1 VRERGDLKGWLAFG
15 LVASLIF
22 NAVVLLDDYRLRLSK
37 DELEEGYTSLE
48 NSFDELKASLD
59 ELNST
64 YCELNSTYRELGIN
78 YSNLEFKYSDLE
90 GSYLG
95 LFDDPLSPPVSKLQ
109 AIDITLEHGGW
120 NSSNLRGKVITAGL
134 WYRGFW
140 AEDVSVVRVELPHKV
155 EEPVSDYSPVV
166 EGDVTYRYVWHVVV
180 EKAGSVRSIDP
191 PGLYYVDAATGE
203 IVFSI
208 PH

>member
-1 VRERGDLKGWLAFG
+1 VGERGTLKGWLAFG

-22 NAVVLLDDYRLRLSK
+22 NAVIFLDDYELRLSK
-37 DELEEGYTSLE
+37 DELEEGYTDLE

-64 YCELNSTYRELGIN
+64 YCELNSAYWELEWK
-78 YSNLEFKYSDLE
+78 YSNLE

-109 AIDITLEHGGW
+109 AIDIALEHGGW
-120 NSSNLRGKVITAGL
+120 NSSNLRGKVVTASL
-134 WYRGFW
+134 WYMRFCVD
-140 AEDVSVVRVELPHKV
+140 DVFRVVLPHKV

-180 EKAGSVRSIDP
+180 EKAGLIRSIDP
-191 PGLYYVDAATGE
+191 PGRYYVCATTGE
-203 IVFSI
+203 IVLSI

>member
-1 VRERGDLKGWLAFG
+1 MGERGALKGWLAFG

-22 NAVVLLDDYRLRLSK
+22 NAVIFLDDYELRLSK
-37 DELEEGYTSLE
+37 DELEEGYTDLE

-64 YCELNSTYRELGIN
+64 YCELNSAYWELEQK
-78 YSNLEFKYSDLE
+78 YSNLE

-109 AIDITLEHGGW
+109 AIDIALEHGGW
-120 NSSNLRGKVITAGL
+120 NSSNLRGKVVTASL
-134 WYRGFW
+134 WYMRFCVD
-140 AEDVSVVRVELPHKV
+140 DVFRVVLPHKV

-180 EKAGSVRSIDP
+180 EKAGLIRCIHP
-191 PGLYYVDAATGE
+191 PGRYYVYATTGE
-203 IVFSI
+203 IVLSI

>member
-1 VRERGDLKGWLAFG
+1 MGERGVLKGWLAFG

-22 NAVVLLDDYRLRLSK
+22 NAVIFLDDNELRLTK
-37 DELEEGYTSLE
+37 DELEEGYTDLE

-64 YCELNSTYRELGIN
+64 YCELNSAYWELEWK
-78 YSNLEFKYSDLE
+78 YSNLE

-109 AIDITLEHGGW
+109 AIDIALEHGGW
-120 NSSNLRGKVITAGL
+120 NSSNLRGKVVTASL
-134 WYRGFW
+134 WYMRFCVD
-140 AEDVSVVRVELPHKV
+140 DVFRVVLPHKV

-180 EKAGSVRSIDP
+180 EKAGLIRSIDP
-191 PGLYYVDAATGE
+191 PGRYYVCATTGE
-203 IVFSI
+203 IVLSI

>member
-1 VRERGDLKGWLAFG
+1 MGEGGALKVVLIFG
-15 LVASLIF
+15 LIVSLIV
-22 NAVVLLDDYRLRLSK
+22 NAVVLWDNRELRLSK
-37 DELEEGYTSLE
+37 EEVGESYTDLE

-59 ELNST
+59 GLNST
-64 YCELNSTYRELGIN
+64 YCELNSTYRELGI
-78 YSNLEFKYSDLE
+78 KYSDLE
-90 GSYLG
+90 KSYLG

-109 AIDITLEHGGW
+109 AIDIALEHGGW
-120 NSSNLRGKVITAGL
+120 NSSNLRGKVVTAGL
-134 WYRGFW
+134 WYMRFW
-140 AEDVSVVRVELPHKV
+140 AEDVSVVVVEVPHEV

-180 EKAGSVRSIDP
+180 EKAGPIKGIPP

>member
-1 VRERGDLKGWLAFG
+1 VGERGALKGWLAFG

-37 DELEEGYTSLE
+37 DELEEGYTGLE

-109 AIDITLEHGGW
+109 AIDIALEHGGW
-120 NSSNLRGKVITAGL
+120 NSSNLRGKVVTAGL
-134 WYRGFW
+134 WYRRFW
-140 AEDVSVVRVELPHKV
+140 AEDVSVVVVEVPHEV

-166 EGDVTYRYVWHVVV
+166 EGDVTYRYVWYVVV

>member
-1 VRERGDLKGWLAFG
+1 VGERGALKGWLAFG
-15 LVASLIF
+15 LVASLIL
-22 NAVVLLDDYRLRLSK
+22 NAVVLLDDYKLRLSK
-37 DELEEGYTSLE
+37 DELEEGYTDLE
-48 NSFDELKASLD
+48 NSFD

-64 YCELNSTYRELGIN
+64 YCELNHTYWELGIN

-90 GSYLG
+90 GSFLG

-109 AIDITLEHGGW
+109 AIDIALEHGGW
-120 NSSNLRGKVITAGL
+120 NSSNLMGKVVTAGL
-134 WYRGFW
+134 WYIRFW
-140 AEDVSVVRVELPHKV
+140 AEDASVVVVEVPHEV
-155 EEPVSDYSPVV
+155 EEPVLDYSPVV
-166 EGDVTYRYVWHVVV
+166 ESDVTYRYVWHVVV
-180 EKAGSVRSIDP
+180 EKAGSIKGIPP

>member
-1 VRERGDLKGWLAFG
+1 MGERGALKGWLAFG

-22 NAVVLLDDYRLRLSK
+22 NAVIFLDDYELRLSK
-37 DELEEGYTSLE
+37 DELEKGYTDLE

-64 YCELNSTYRELGIN
+64 YCELNSTYWELEQK
-78 YSNLEFKYSDLE
+78 YSNLE

-109 AIDITLEHGGW
+109 AIDIALEHSGW
-120 NSSNLRGKVITAGL
+120 NSSNLRGKVVTDSL
-134 WYRGFW
+134 WYMRFW
-140 AEDVSVVRVELPHKV
+140 ADDVSRVEAPHKV

-166 EGDVTYRYVWHVVV
+166 EGDVTYRYVWYVVV
-180 EKAGSVRSIDP
+180 EKAGPIRTIPP
-191 PGLYYVDAATGE
+191 PGLYYVYATTGE
-203 IVFSI
+203 IVLSI

>member
-1 VRERGDLKGWLAFG
+1 MGEGGALKVVLIFG
-15 LVASLIF
+15 LIVSLIV
-22 NAVVLLDDYRLRLSK
+22 NAVVLWDNRELRLSK
-37 DELEEGYTSLE
+37 EEVGESYTDLE

-59 ELNST
+59 GLNST
-64 YCELNSTYRELGIN
+64 YCELNSTYRELSI
-78 YSNLEFKYSDLE
+78 KYSDLE
-90 GSYLG
+90 KSYLG

-109 AIDITLEHGGW
+109 AIDIALEHGRW
-120 NSSNLRGKVITAGL
+120 NSSNLRGKVVTAGL
-134 WYRGFW
+134 WYMRFW
-140 AEDVSVVRVELPHKV
+140 AEDVSVVVVEVPHEV

-180 EKAGSVRSIDP
+180 EKAGPIKGIPP

>member
-1 VRERGDLKGWLAFG
+1 MGERGALKGWLAFG

-22 NAVVLLDDYRLRLSK
+22 NAVIFLDDYELRLSK
-37 DELEEGYTSLE
+37 DELEEGYTDLE

-64 YCELNSTYRELGIN
+64 YCELNSTYWELEQK
-78 YSNLEFKYSDLE
+78 YSNLE

-109 AIDITLEHGGW
+109 AIDIALEHGGW
-120 NSSNLRGKVITAGL
+120 NSSNLRGKVVTASL
-134 WYRGFW
+134 WYMRFW
-140 AEDVSVVRVELPHKV
+140 VDDVVRLEAPHKV

-180 EKAGSVRSIDP
+180 EKAGLIRSIPP
-191 PGLYYVDAATGE
+191 PGLYYVYATTGE
-203 IVFSI
+203 IFLSI

>member
-1 VRERGDLKGWLAFG
+1 
-15 LVASLIF
+15 LIL
-22 NAVVLLDDYRLRLSK
+22 NAVILLDDRGVRLSK
-37 DELEEGYTSLE
+37 DELEEGYTDLE
-48 NSFDELKASLD
+48 NSFKELKASLD
-59 ELNST
+59 GLNST
-64 YCELNSTYRELGIN
+64 YCELNSTYRELGI
-78 YSNLEFKYSDLE
+78 KYSDLE
-90 GSYLG
+90 KSYLG

-109 AIDITLEHGGW
+109 AIDIAMEHGGW
-120 NSSNLRGKVITAGL
+120 NSSNLRGKVVPAGL
-134 WYRGFW
+134 WYMRFW
-140 AEDVSVVRVELPHKV
+140 AEDVSVVVVEVPFEV

-180 EKAGSVRSIDP
+180 EKAGPIKGIPP